1 MIIIINLLSL
11 RNFRK
16 AARGGEPSGA
26 GKSDFDE
33 KVFVSARGYIR
44 HAKSNDGAPDVDAI
58 YAAVREKLPGVGVAT
73 VYRVLRDL
81 VAEGKAVTL
90 ETTDDRIHYDADV
103 SPHAHFICGKCGRI
117 IDIFETPALTEKA
130 EKMGFT
136 VKSEKTVLYG
146 ICPDCAAKNRS

>member
-1 MIIIINLLSL
+1 MQENQTSTKRYSYRREVIYDTL
-11 RNFRK
+11 K
-16 AARGGEPSGA
+16 ATTA
-26 GKSDFDE
+26 
-33 KVFVSARGYIR
+33 
-44 HAKSNDGAPDVDAI
+44 HPDVDAI

-146 ICPDCAAKNRS
+146 ICPDCAAKKQILTVCGGEK